1 MFLSREKVT
10 WLKRTQN
17 GRKYLPVIYI
27 SEGGLICQ
35 IYKKLEKVPKGKIIN
50 FPRWKNKKINDAIN

>member
-35 IYKKLEKVPKGKIIN
+35 IYKKLEKVPKGQIIN
-50 FPRWKNKKINDAIN
+50 FPLMEK